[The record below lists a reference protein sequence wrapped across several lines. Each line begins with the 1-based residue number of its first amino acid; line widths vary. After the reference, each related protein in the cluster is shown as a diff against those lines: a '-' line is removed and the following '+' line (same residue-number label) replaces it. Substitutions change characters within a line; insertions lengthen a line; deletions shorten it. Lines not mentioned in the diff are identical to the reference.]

1 MPKVAKGRRKR
12 AYGPKTRTG
21 CLTCKARRVKC
32 DETRPNCL
40 RCTTTRRV
48 CNGYAHVPCVDPS
61 DLCRVPLAFTIDP
74 SADVNPCVLS
84 RRSFAFFIQKTSPQ
98 LAGLFGSAFWER
110 LVLQTAHYE
119 PAIRHAIT
127 AIGSLHEQHIFG
139 RGSEVSFALQQYNL
153 AIKSLLA
160 PPSPGQQRGL
170 DVSLIACILF
180 TCFENMQGHHAIAG
194 THIRSGSKLLQGIVH
209 SDVIG
214 LEAIWIGLD
223 LSENGWTG
231 FGFLE
236 DLDWIGLIG
245 NQLLELQWSNLI
257 RQELSLIEW
266 S

>member
-1 MPKVAKGRRKR
+1 MQRQVSESKDLNISSD
-12 AYGPKTRTG
+12 G
-21 CLTCKARRVKC
+21 CAARRVKC

-48 CNGYAHVPCVDPS
+48 CDGYTHVPCVDPS
-61 DLCRVPLAFTIDP
+61 DLCRVPLAFTTDP
-74 SADVNPCVLS
+74 SADVNPCALS
-84 RRSFAFFIQKTSPQ
+84 RRSFAFFIQRTSPQ

-110 LVLQTAHYE
+110 LVLQAAHYE

-180 TCFENMQGHHAIAG
+180 TCFEVCPRVCM
-194 THIRSGSKLLQGIVH
+194 TLLC
-209 SDVIG
+209 
-214 LEAIWIGLD
+214 
-223 LSENGWTG
+223 
-231 FGFLE
+231 
-236 DLDWIGLIG
+236 
-245 NQLLELQWSNLI
+245 
-257 RQELSLIEW
+257 SLILKLCYRTCKAIMP
-266 S
+266 